1 MTLYIDKTYY
11 KDTYKGKI
19 IPDVEIENKLKLA
32 QEKIDSITHNRIIG
46 KGFNNLTKFQ
56 QEKVSEAIC
65 SQAEYICE
73 HGYNGEEDS
82 DISSYSVL
90 DISVNV
96 NGDTKETPASKLH
109 MSERAYDSIKQTG
122 LSTGI
127 L

>member
-46 KGFNNLTKFQ
+46 IGFDNLTKFQ
-56 QEKVSEAIC
+56 QEKVSDAIC
-65 SQAEYICE
+65 SQADYIYE

-82 DISSYSVL
+82 DVSSYSVL

-96 NGDTKETPASKLH
+96 NEDTKETQASKLH
-109 MSERAYDSIKQTG
+109 MSERAYDLIKQTG